1 MNLHEIKSGFQLN
14 AVRHIED
21 QQGDLYEF
29 EHVKTGALLV
39 WMKRAD
45 ENKTFCIGFKTIPE
59 NDTGVFHIC
68 EHSVLN
74 GSRKYPVR
82 EPFVDLLNGSMQ
94 TFLNAMTY
102 PDKTIYPVSSRNPK
116 DFLNLMDVYLDAVFH
131 PAIYTNPNIFYQEGW
146 HYEIHKEDEIPTYKG
161 VVFNEMKGAFASVD
175 ELISNETARM
185 LFGDNCYQYV
195 SGGDPVHIP
204 DLSYEQFKKAHST
217 FYHPSN
223 ARIFL
228 DGDLDIDA
236 ALEEIDSYLRDYT
249 KQEVSFDIPMQKET
263 PYEEHTIGYEIG
275 DEEDPA
281 GKTVVS
287 ISTLL
292 SDYSDVKEDIAW
304 NILTSLLA
312 GSNDAP
318 LKKAIL
324 EKGLGQDVEVSLLD
338 GIEQFVLTFLVRNTD
353 ADKKDE
359 ILDAVYGTLGNL
371 AEYGLDHAQLQASLN
386 HQEFMYRM
394 KQEPYGVSLAAVS
407 YNSWLYGG
415 DPAMYL
421 NAGYLYDELRKD
433 VEEGYFEQLLKET
446 IEKRVHAKVVIAEGE
461 KDKGKRTAAE
471 EAERL
476 KAKFAS
482 WDRDEVERQIAL
494 NNTLDAWQ
502 KSEDTPEAKAT
513 LPHLKLSD
521 VEKKPQP
528 MEGVRSEIDGVPVRY
543 DSSISGGI
551 AYMNFYFS
559 LAGIRRDQL
568 AAVGFFAG
576 TLSNLATKKHTLL
589 ELQREVKAKI
599 GLLSF
604 RCDAFAPDGRRD
616 AALPV
621 LGISCAVLKDKRDEA
636 VDLILEIL
644 QETVFTKQT
653 LRPLLEQG
661 LELRRQMLINSGTS
675 EAMLRAAG
683 HFSAESAAREAF
695 SGYDSALWISD
706 LLKNYDEKIDDVIGL
721 FETFQQVLFSGS
733 RMYASYAPDYAEDSV
748 RKMIGALGKEDFHRS
763 VVHYPLFEDD
773 CVGIVIPSQVSYS
786 ATSFALDDLS
796 DEQKGAL
803 RVLSHIVSYGYLW
816 TEIRVKG
823 GAYGTGCGVRGN
835 GMVSIYS
842 FRDPTPLRSFEKVKA
857 MFDSIDELGE
867 DLCDSIIGAIAS
879 ASPLL
884 DDYSK
889 LSAGDSLW
897 FANVTDEK
905 RAANRAAMLAT
916 TKQSL
921 LALKPLLEEG
931 VKHASNVI
939 VGPKRALD
947 DGRKELVL

>member
-1 MNLHEIKSGFQLN
+1 
-14 AVRHIED
+14 
-21 QQGDLYEF
+21 
-29 EHVKTGALLV
+29 
-39 WMKRAD
+39 
-45 ENKTFCIGFKTIPE
+45 
-59 NDTGVFHIC
+59 
-68 EHSVLN
+68 
-74 GSRKYPVR
+74 
-82 EPFVDLLNGSMQ
+82 
-94 TFLNAMTY
+94 MTY

-185 LFGDNCYQYV
+185 LFRDNCYQYV

-318 LKKAIL
+318 LKKVIL

-359 ILDAVYGTLGNL
+359 ILDAIYGTLGNL
-371 AEYGLDHAQLQASLN
+371 AEHGLDHAQLQASLN

-461 KDKGKRTAAE
+461 KDKGKRTAAD
-471 EAERL
+471 EAEGL

-482 WDRDEVERQIAL
+482 WGRDEVERQIAL

-576 TLSNLATKKHTLL
+576 TLSHFATKKHTLL

-842 FRDPTPLRSFEKVKA
+842 FRDPTPLLSLEKVKA
-857 MFDSIDELGE
+857 MFDSIDELGD
-867 DLCDSIIGAIAS
+867 DLTDSIIGAISS

-931 VKHASNVI
+931 VKHPSNVI

>member
-29 EHVKTGALLV
+29 EHVKTGAQLV

-185 LFGDNCYQYV
+185 LFRDNCYQYV

-318 LKKAIL
+318 LKKVIL

-359 ILDAVYGTLGNL
+359 ILDAIYGTLGNL
-371 AEYGLDHAQLQASLN
+371 AEHGLDHAQLQASLN
-386 HQEFMYRM
+386 HQEFMYYSQRAYEMLFRM
-394 KQEPYGVSLAAVS
+394 AYTDQHSDKKGHIVVKTPVTFPVQNYAVHKIP
-407 YNSWLYGG
+407 
-415 DPAMYL
+415 DI
-421 NAGYLYDELRKD
+421 DHK
-433 VEEGYFEQLLKET
+433 
-446 IEKRVHAKVVIAEGE
+446 IE
-461 KDKGKRTAAE
+461 
-471 EAERL
+471 
-476 KAKFAS
+476 
-482 WDRDEVERQIAL
+482 
-494 NNTLDAWQ
+494 NT
-502 KSEDTPEAKAT
+502 
-513 LPHLKLSD
+513 
-521 VEKKPQP
+521 V
-528 MEGVRSEIDGVPVRY
+528 MCV
-543 DSSISGGI
+543 
-551 AYMNFYFS
+551 
-559 LAGIRRDQL
+559 
-568 AAVGFFAG
+568 
-576 TLSNLATKKHTLL
+576 
-589 ELQREVKAKI
+589 
-599 GLLSF
+599 
-604 RCDAFAPDGRRD
+604 
-616 AALPV
+616 
-621 LGISCAVLKDKRDEA
+621 
-636 VDLILEIL
+636 
-644 QETVFTKQT
+644 
-653 LRPLLEQG
+653 
-661 LELRRQMLINSGTS
+661 
-675 EAMLRAAG
+675 MLR
-683 HFSAESAAREAF
+683 
-695 SGYDSALWISD
+695 
-706 LLKNYDEKIDDVIGL
+706 
-721 FETFQQVLFSGS
+721 
-733 RMYASYAPDYAEDSV
+733 
-748 RKMIGALGKEDFHRS
+748 GALLPSMIMSKEIQ
-763 VVHYPLFEDD
+763 E
-773 CVGIVIPSQVSYS
+773 YS
-786 ATSFALDDLS
+786 SHGYKTPFALFKISRNDTKNEADMEYIMDLFFIKMPIWV
-796 DEQKGAL
+796 Q
-803 RVLSHIVSYGYLW
+803 
-816 TEIRVKG
+816 T
-823 GAYGTGCGVRGN
+823 
-835 GMVSIYS
+835 
-842 FRDPTPLRSFEKVKA
+842 
-857 MFDSIDELGE
+857 
-867 DLCDSIIGAIAS
+867 
-879 ASPLL
+879 
-884 DDYSK
+884 
-889 LSAGDSLW
+889 
-897 FANVTDEK
+897 
-905 RAANRAAMLAT
+905 
-916 TKQSL
+916 
-921 LALKPLLEEG
+921 
-931 VKHASNVI
+931 
-939 VGPKRALD
+939 
-947 DGRKELVL
+947 